1 MKTQR
6 LVILIASSIALVAA
20 IAVAVV
26 AYLPGKQP
34 VFEDLPGLISAL
46 QAFSQDR
53 TKQGQPLPSTV
64 SLGELVSHGYI
75 SSNSV
80 RAFEGMEARIWLTV
94 NETEPQKVLMSAR
107 LPDGSFSAV
116 LADGSA
122 HHFSSQGFAEHLRT
136 VGQQDAAFN
145 GNKPIGSGTNGVS
158 GAAGSRR

>member
-6 LVILIASSIALVAA
+6 LVILIASSIALVAV

-26 AYLPGKQP
+26 AYWRGKQP

-64 SLGELVSHGYI
+64 SLRELVSRGYI

-80 RAFEGMEARIWLTV
+80 YAFEGMESTIWLTA

-107 LPDGSFSAV
+107 LPDGSVSAV

-122 HHFSSQGFAEHLRT
+122 HHFSAQRFAEHLRT
-136 VGQQDAAFN
+136 AGQDAPAN
-145 GNKPIGSGTNGVS
+145 REPASCLSTNGVS
-158 GAAGSRR
+158 GADGSRR